1 MLPSPPVKIA
11 GTNILVTGASSGIG
25 AELAPQLAQAGAT
38 VGIVARRAERLEQVL
53 ERCRTHAPES
63 RMWAADLGDLERAE
77 QVALEAWDAFGHLDC
92 LVNNAAIPK
101 RTPLMRLTPA
111 DVAYVMDVDFT
122 SPVRMGMAVLPR
134 MLERGSGEIVN
145 VSSLGGRLGIAHEA
159 AYCAAKFALCG
170 WTEVMAIDLH
180 GTGVAAKLVLP
191 GPIETEIW
199 DLPDNDPALYDGPF
213 VPAAECAAAIVH
225 AIEGDGFEYYAPPEM
240 PGGLGPQH
248 DIVVGKTQNP
258 DAFLS
263 MVAEMAKAPE
273 PGGSG

>member
-1 MLPSPPVKIA
+1 MLPSPPVKIP

-25 AELAPQLAQAGAT
+25 AELAPQLAEAGAT
-38 VGIVARRAERLEQVL
+38 VGIVARRAERLEEVL
-53 ERCRTHAPES
+53 ERCRAHAPDS
-63 RMWAADLGDLERAE
+63 RMWAADLADLDRAE

-101 RTPLMRLTPA
+101 RTPLTRLTPT
-111 DVAYVMDVDFT
+111 DVTHVMDVDFY

-134 MLERGSGEIVN
+134 MLERSSGEIVN

-180 GTGVAAKLVLP
+180 GTGVTAKLVLP

-199 DLPDNDPALYDGPF
+199 DQPDNVDPLYNGPF
-213 VPAAECAAAIVH
+213 VPAADCATDIVR
-225 AIEGDGFEYYAPPEM
+225 AIEGDGFEYYAPETV
-240 PGGLGPQH
+240 PGGFGQK
-248 DIVVGKTQNP
+248 DIVMGKTQDP
-258 DAFLS
+258 ESFLAV
-263 MVAEMAKAPE
+263 VAEMAQTSDR
-273 PGGSG
+273 SG